1 MNADWPESVER
12 VAAVLRGAA
21 AEARLE
27 EFPQGAQTAVDAA
40 RAVGA
45 RLSQIVKSLL
55 FDCDGRWVL
64 VMVPGDRRADRK
76 KVAGVAGAR
85 RAQVAAASQVE
96 DVTGFE
102 PGAVAPFPLPHVER
116 IFIDNKLL
124 SQERVW
130 VGAGSPNHLA
140 GMPPAEL
147 VRLSRA
153 EPADVSGGAAG

>member
-1 MNADWPESVER
+1 MSADWPAPVER

-27 EFPQGAQTAVDAA
+27 EFPQGVETAVDAA
-40 RAVGA
+40 RAAGT

-64 VMVPGDRRADRK
+64 VLVPGDRRADRA
-76 KVAGVAGAR
+76 KVAAAFGGR
-85 RAQVAAASQVE
+85 RAQVAAATEVK

-116 IFIDNKLL
+116 VFIDNRLL
-124 SQERVW
+124 AHDRVW

-140 GMPPAEL
+140 GLPPGEL

-153 EPADVSGGAAG
+153 EPADVSGRASG

>member
-1 MNADWPESVER
+1 MNADWPEPVQR
-12 VAAVLRGAA
+12 VAEVLRAAA

-27 EFPQGAQTAVDAA
+27 EFPHGTPTAVDAA

-76 KVAGVAGAR
+76 KVAAVAGCR
-85 RAQVAAASQVE
+85 RAQIAGANQVE
-96 DVTGFE
+96 DITGFQ
-102 PGAVAPFPLPHVER
+102 PGAVAPFPLPRVER
-116 IFIDNKLL
+116 VFIDQRLL
-124 SQERVW
+124 AHDRVW
-130 VGAGSPNHLA
+130 VGAGSEHHLA
-140 GMPPAEL
+140 GLPPAEL

-153 EPADVSGGAAG
+153 EPVDVSGGATG

>member
-1 MNADWPESVER
+1 MTESWPESVER
-12 VAAVLRGAA
+12 VAVVLREAA

-27 EFPQGAQTAVDAA
+27 EFPHGTPTAVDAA

-45 RLSQIVKSLL
+45 GLSQIVKSLL

-76 KVAGVAGAR
+76 KVAATAGAK

-102 PGAVAPFPLPHVER
+102 PGAVAPFPLPRVER
-116 IFIDNKLL
+116 IFIDNRLL
-124 SQERVW
+124 AQDRVW

-140 GMPPAEL
+140 GMPPGEL

-153 EPADVSGGAAG
+153 EPADISGGSAG

>member
-1 MNADWPESVER
+1 MTTDWPPPVQK
-12 VAAVLRGAA
+12 VAEVLRAGA

-27 EFPQGAQTAVDAA
+27 EFPQGTPTAVDAA

-64 VMVPGDRRADRK
+64 VLVPGDRRADRK
-76 KVAGVAGAR
+76 KVAALADCR
-85 RAQVAAASQVE
+85 RAQVAAAAQVQ

-102 PGAVAPFPLPHVER
+102 PGAVAPFPQPRVER
-116 IFIDNKLL
+116 VFIDNRLL
-124 SQERVW
+124 AHDRVW

-140 GMPPAEL
+140 GLPPAEL

-153 EPADVSGGAAG
+153 EPADVSDGTSG